1 MSIGKAAERDSAAVE
16 QAGDGDG
23 LGGSGADSALHA
35 VTSSTSRARTREQD
49 SAPRAFKG
57 REHGGGNALY
67 CSACGSRYHRS
78 DDCRYKKFV
87 CGKCKQSGHLR
98 RVCPKRGGYTG
109 NAGSRRHMYHVEAA
123 ECETPSADDEPP
135 SVESQTELQEDL
147 HHLCLNSYKPVSL
160 TLLLDGFKLN
170 MEIDTGSAVSCI
182 SKATYNKYFYTRP
195 MDKFDLVLK
204 FYDGSR
210 IKPLGIIKPEVRYGN
225 ITKHLELFVI
235 DGGTTSLLG
244 RQWLS
249 ELQIKIPTFHSMVLD
264 DHFSNNN
271 LSLLLDR
278 YNKLFSGGLGRFA
291 GGKATLR
298 VREGATPVFC
308 RARPLPYALK
318 DRVDAE
324 LDAML
329 REGVIEPVESSDWA
343 TPLVPVR
350 KADGGLRICA
360 DYKVTLNPVLLVDRF
375 PLPRINDLLVGMN
388 GAKIFSKI
396 DLSQAY
402 NQIELDNSK
411 NLTVI
416 NTHRGLFTYNRLV
429 YGLSSSPGIF
439 QRIMSNLFHDIE
451 KVEVF
456 LDDLIIGSSNEREH
470 LQILETVLSRLH
482 KNGMKL
488 RKDKCLFMVD
498 EVKYLG
504 YIISKDGIKVDP
516 DKVAAI
522 VKIPRPKDV
531 SDLRSFLGLVNFYA
545 KFIKNLSTTLAP
557 LYGLLKKGVTW
568 DWDRSCED
576 SFKKIKKVLTSAEVL
591 LHYDQNKPLILT
603 CDASAR
609 GIGGVLT
616 QPCAGAA
623 GSERPVVYVSRA
635 LSDAEKHYS
644 QIDREALAIVFCLK
658 KLHQYLYGRRFTLR
672 TDHKP
677 LVSIFGPK
685 HGIPLMAASRLQ
697 RWAITVSAYSYDIEY
712 VSSKQN
718 CADGLSRLPVS
729 VQSTKKECLDLPEQT
744 YLHFAQSEMLLD
756 YNEIKK
762 QTQRD
767 PILGRI
773 ILYLREDWPIDNV
786 VKSLQPYFN
795 RKKELYEELGCI
807 MWGHRVVIPENC
819 RGRVLNELHEC
830 HMGIVKTKA
839 VARSYVW
846 WPGIDEAI
854 ETMCRACV
862 VCAAEADA
870 PQRHTPSPWPWPAK
884 PWSRIHIDFL
894 GPIFNKIYL
903 VIIDARTKWLEVFYV
918 PSTAA
923 SHTIV
928 KLSEVFARW
937 GLPKQ
942 LVSDNGPPFISKE
955 FSQFLTNNGIQHVFT
970 APYHPASNG
979 AAENAVRTVKKVIK
993 KAVRENKDINLFLN
1007 TFLLHYQ
1014 NTEHCTTG
1022 ESPASLMLG
1031 RRLRTKLDVLRPD
1044 IENKIIK
1051 TQINQKENAPTG
1063 ERGLQPGEDVWLRRY
1078 QGSDKWTAGQVTQR
1092 LGVTDYK
1099 VLDTIGKE
1107 SHKHIDQLKRRI
1119 RSSLICPRSSNSQ
1132 PNSSSESLS
1141 CTGAEEINAP
1151 RINPAVKD
1159 TGRKSKAPEGTEIID
1174 KSDCL
1179 DTARETSTLRAPS
1192 AHTSP
1197 VPPATPPQVF
1207 RPVRKCRL
1215 DNPPSYKE

>member
-1 MSIGKAAERDSAAVE
+1 MAAAMRYIVAR
-16 QAGDGDG
+16 AG
-23 LGGSGADSALHA
+23 
-35 VTSSTSRARTREQD
+35 R
-49 SAPRAFKG
+49 
-57 REHGGGNALY
+57 
-67 CSACGSRYHRS
+67 
-78 DDCRYKKFV
+78 
-87 CGKCKQSGHLR
+87 
-98 RVCPKRGGYTG
+98 
-109 NAGSRRHMYHVEAA
+109 
-123 ECETPSADDEPP
+123 
-135 SVESQTELQEDL
+135 
-147 HHLCLNSYKPVSL
+147 
-160 TLLLDGFKLN
+160 
-170 MEIDTGSAVSCI
+170 
-182 SKATYNKYFYTRP
+182 
-195 MDKFDLVLK
+195 
-204 FYDGSR
+204 
-210 IKPLGIIKPEVRYGN
+210 
-225 ITKHLELFVI
+225 
-235 DGGTTSLLG
+235 GTTEVMIAAIRNSCVVNANRAVIYAG
-244 RQWLS
+244 
-249 ELQIKIPTFHSMVLD
+249 
-264 DHFSNNN
+264 
-271 LSLLLDR
+271 

-343 TPLVPVR
+343 TPLVP
-350 KADGGLRICA
+350 
-360 DYKVTLNPVLLVDRF
+360 
-375 PLPRINDLLVGMN
+375 
-388 GAKIFSKI
+388 
-396 DLSQAY
+396 
-402 NQIELDNSK
+402 
-411 NLTVI
+411 
-416 NTHRGLFTYNRLV
+416 
-429 YGLSSSPGIF
+429 
-439 QRIMSNLFHDIE
+439 
-451 KVEVF
+451 
-456 LDDLIIGSSNEREH
+456 
-470 LQILETVLSRLH
+470 
-482 KNGMKL
+482 
-488 RKDKCLFMVD
+488 
-498 EVKYLG
+498 
-504 YIISKDGIKVDP
+504 
-516 DKVAAI
+516 
-522 VKIPRPKDV
+522 
-531 SDLRSFLGLVNFYA
+531 
-545 KFIKNLSTTLAP
+545 
-557 LYGLLKKGVTW
+557 
-568 DWDRSCED
+568 
-576 SFKKIKKVLTSAEVL
+576 
-591 LHYDQNKPLILT
+591 
-603 CDASAR
+603 
-609 GIGGVLT
+609 
-616 QPCAGAA
+616 
-623 GSERPVVYVSRA
+623 
-635 LSDAEKHYS
+635 
-644 QIDREALAIVFCLK
+644 
-658 KLHQYLYGRRFTLR
+658 
-672 TDHKP
+672 
-677 LVSIFGPK
+677 
-685 HGIPLMAASRLQ
+685 